1 MSEKFIMRTPA
12 AYLFLGSLFER
23 EIIQKF
29 SYKINQKLHLGRT
42 PKGILILGVAFEREI
57 VRTPKGILLWGV
69 PLRAEI
75 NQKFILKII
84 QKYILSVHFDDG
96 PCLLVVFVPFRI
108 ELL

>member
-1 MSEKFIMRTPA
+1 MRTPA

-23 EIIQKF
+23 EINKKLSSKIIQKL
-29 SYKINQKLHLGRT
+29 NLM
-42 PKGILILGVAFEREI
+42 
-57 VRTPKGILLWGV
+57 RTPKGILLWGV

-75 NQKFILKII
+75 NQIFILKNI
-84 QKYILSVHFDDG
+84 QKYILSVHFYDG